1 MKKLNILKSI
11 IDLFW
16 IVSLPLIPFIFIGF
30 ILFDNSKNGFPIT
43 INEIHYD
50 ALNNK
55 TKAILILSL
64 MSYLVLMYCIYLFKK
79 ILRSFKMLKIFDDVV
94 LINLKKIGFLLV
106 LSAFLNGVPSFIYRV
121 LYAGLGIYKGEYA
134 GTVKLELGFS
144 SFLTMLCLGFFMVL
158 SEVFKIAKTAK
169 QENDL
174 TI

>member
-16 IVSLPLIPFIFIGF
+16 IVSLPLIPFIFIFIGF

-50 ALNNK
+50 TLNNK

-106 LSAFLNGVPSFIYRV
+106 LSAF
-121 LYAGLGIYKGEYA
+121 
-134 GTVKLELGFS
+134 
-144 SFLTMLCLGFFMVL
+144 
-158 SEVFKIAKTAK
+158 
-169 QENDL
+169 
-174 TI
+174 